1 MLKTDAILMNDN
13 IREMGIFG
21 RGGGGV
27 GDWKRQAG
35 RQVGKRRGGWVGRG
49 GGGGREVTE
58 DIPTARVGPL
68 GAAGFRGGFKRSF
81 PGVRRVQV
89 YGNPGVG
96 PVLLDGSCR
105 HHVCCCSEENCLF
118 PSLVGGQGGKGGG
131 GGGGEGRGWRRRR
144 RGGGLSRSLVLFEN
158 VELRSG
164 LSRMLRALFIW
175 HPRGGK
181 GKEGGKRAG
190 LDWRSSCSAVSGD
203 EEKGDRGTR
212 GAREG
217 KERGRGEE
225 GKE

>member
-1 MLKTDAILMNDN
+1 MKEL
-13 IREMGIFG
+13 RERG
-21 RGGGGV
+21 RSPGKEGGAQEGS
-27 GDWKRQAG
+27 Q
-35 RQVGKRRGGWVGRG
+35 
-49 GGGGREVTE
+49 
-58 DIPTARVGPL
+58 
-68 GAAGFRGGFKRSF
+68 GAA
-81 PGVRRVQV
+81 
-89 YGNPGVG
+89 
-96 PVLLDGSCR
+96 
-105 HHVCCCSEENCLF
+105 
-118 PSLVGGQGGKGGG
+118 

-144 RGGGLSRSLVLFEN
+144 RGGGSSRSLVLFEN

-175 HPRGGK
+175 HPGGGK

-190 LDWRSSCSAVSGD
+190 LDWRSSCSAVSGGD